1 MPVAGNPTLL
11 PRRTW
16 KPGAEP
22 AEVAAQWAEA
32 RLVYPLYLALAQQF
46 DLGTPPCRDGEGLD
60 AHPSPEIFER
70 VWGWLDSMDQLVQA
84 HQLRQLLTS
93 RFLVSEECLRAL
105 ILHHLRKQDKAA
117 FDRDKIDFLLAQ
129 YFALCAPEQIY
140 NKEIDLADVARVLNP
155 ILGEV
160 DVSPLEWCEPLEQ
173 IQQHLRQFHSL
184 RDLLEGG
191 FLEQGRL
198 LKESAGG
205 MFYDPSALV
214 AFCRFNFVMRRA
226 FIRLVHQDQQALHE
240 ALNQLEIAGVKSV
253 DCRRAGL
260 SAAESTARLQQ
271 ICQEWRLPSQR
282 DYSELSVARAFE
294 RLLAIRAD
302 AEEALAVAQ
311 GKTVP
316 APKPAASPAAR
327 IQPPKTRAAEPA
339 PAEPEKAALPAPGAA
354 FPDEES
360 STQTQTPSP
369 APAAEAKPA
378 STSPGGTAKS
388 RLASPA
394 LSTTDL
400 ENCLEA
406 IWEQLIA
413 APAARGRSMS
423 TIVLEETKIL
433 LSSWEVAAFVSEG
446 GTVSDDL
453 RRAVVARA
461 LVAMARDKSRSA
473 GDSGPLDAALAHARS
488 EVSYLQSR
496 VEQAKR
502 AKDTE
507 AAVNLGIT
515 AKRLLSLIEEA
526 GKIEL

>member
-1 MPVAGNPTLL
+1 MPLAGNPTLL

-32 RLVYPLYLALAQQF
+32 RLVYPLYVALAQQF
-46 DLGTPPCRDGEGLD
+46 DLGTPPWHDSEIADYG
-60 AHPSPEIFER
+60 HPSPEVFES

-93 RFLVSEECLRAL
+93 RFVVSEECLRAL
-105 ILHHLRKQDKAA
+105 ILHHLGKQNKAA
-117 FDRDKIDFLLAQ
+117 SDRDKIDFLLAQ

-140 NKEIDLADVARVLNP
+140 NKEIELADVAEVLKP

-173 IQQHLRQFHSL
+173 IQQSMRQFHSL

-226 FIRLVHQDQQALHE
+226 FIRLVHQDQQALHDT
-240 ALNQLEIAGVKSV
+240 LNQLETAGVKSV

-260 SAAESTARLQQ
+260 SAAESMARLQQ

-311 GKTVP
+311 GKTAP

-327 IQPPKTRAAEPA
+327 IQPPKTRDAEPA

-354 FPDEES
+354 FPAEES
-360 STQTQTPSP
+360 LTQTQTPSP
-369 APAAEAKPA
+369 APPAKP
-378 STSPGGTAKS
+378 

-394 LSTTDL
+394 LSTNEL

-433 LSSWEVAAFVSEG
+433 LSSWEVAAFLSDG

-461 LVAMARDKSRSA
+461 LVAMARDKSRS
-473 GDSGPLDAALAHARS
+473 GGNSGPLDAALAHGRS

-526 GKIEL
+526 GKAEL

>member
-1 MPVAGNPTLL
+1 MPLAGNPTLL

-22 AEVAAQWAEA
+22 AEVAAQWAEV
-32 RLVYPLYLALAQQF
+32 RLVYPLYVALAQQF
-46 DLGTPPCRDGEGLD
+46 DLGMPPCRDGESLD
-60 AHPSPEIFER
+60 VHPSPEIFER
-70 VWGWLDSMDQLVQA
+70 VFGWLDSMDQLVQA

-93 RFLVSEECLRAL
+93 SFVVSEESLRAL
-105 ILHHLRKQDKAA
+105 ILHHLRKQDKAVC
-117 FDRDKIDFLLAQ
+117 DRDKVDFLLAQ
-129 YFALCAPEQIY
+129 YFALCASEKIY
-140 NKEIDLADVARVLNP
+140 NREIEPADVAEVLKP

-173 IQQHLRQFHSL
+173 IQQHMRQFHSL
-184 RDLLEGG
+184 RDLLECG

-240 ALNQLEIAGVKSV
+240 ALNQLEAAGVKSV

-282 DYSELSVARAFE
+282 DYSELSVSRAFD

-311 GKTVP
+311 GKSAP
-316 APKPAASPAAR
+316 APKPAASPAPR
-327 IQPPKTRAAEPA
+327 IQTPKTQAGESA
-339 PAEPEKAALPAPGAA
+339 PAEPETALMPAPGPA
-354 FPDEES
+354 EES
-360 STQTQTPSP
+360 PAETQTSSSA
-369 APAAEAKPA
+369 APAEAKPS
-378 STSPGGTAKS
+378 STSSSMPAKP
-388 RLASPA
+388 RLATPA
-394 LSTTDL
+394 LSTNDL
-400 ENCLEA
+400 EDCLEA

-433 LSSWEVAAFVSEG
+433 LSSWEVAAFLSDG

-461 LVAMARDKSRSA
+461 LVAMARDKSRSS
-473 GDSGPLDAALAHARS
+473 GDPGPLDSALAHART

-526 GKIEL
+526 GKVEL

>member
-1 MPVAGNPTLL
+1 MPLAGNPTLL

-22 AEVAAQWAEA
+22 AEIAAQWAEA
-32 RLVYPLYLALAQQF
+32 RLIYPLYVALAQQF
-46 DLGTPPCRDGEGLD
+46 DLGTAPCREGEGLD

-70 VWGWLDSMDQLVQA
+70 VWGWLDSMDQSVQA

-93 RFLVSEECLRAL
+93 RFVVSEESLRAL
-105 ILHHLRKQDKAA
+105 ILHHLKKQNKAVC
-117 FDRDKIDFLLAQ
+117 DRDKVDFLLAQ
-129 YFALCAPEQIY
+129 YFALCAPERIY
-140 NKEIDLADVARVLNP
+140 NKEIELADVAEVLKP

-173 IQQHLRQFHSL
+173 IQQHMRQFHSL
-184 RDLLEGG
+184 RDLLESG

-226 FIRLVHQDQQALHE
+226 FIRLVHQDQQALYE
-240 ALNQLEIAGVKSV
+240 ALNQLEAAGVKSV

-282 DYSELSVARAFE
+282 DYSELSVSRAFD

-311 GKTVP
+311 GKAVP
-316 APKPAASPAAR
+316 VPKPAAPPAAR
-327 IQPPKTRAAEPA
+327 TQPPKTLAAEPA
-339 PAEPEKAALPAPGAA
+339 PAEPEAALPAPGDAM
-354 FPDEES
+354 PPEES
-360 STQTQTPSP
+360 PAETQTSSSA
-369 APAAEAKPA
+369 APAEAKPS
-378 STSPGGTAKS
+378 STSSSVPAKPT
-388 RLASPA
+388 LAAPA
-394 LSTTDL
+394 LSTNDL
-400 ENCLEA
+400 EDCLEA

-433 LSSWEVAAFVSEG
+433 LSSWEVATFLSDG

-461 LVAMARDKSRSA
+461 LVAMARDKSRSS
-473 GDSGPLDAALAHARS
+473 GDSGPLDAALAHART

-526 GKIEL
+526 GKVEL